1 MENKPI
7 RSQTSEMKIGTTTY
21 IVSTHYKDTTQE
33 TAEDKLLQYVTN
45 RISAGNNGFENSNI

>member
-21 IVSTHYKDTTQE
+21 IVHTHFDE
-33 TAEDKLLQYVTN
+33 NARENAVDKLVRLATN
-45 RISAGNNGFENSNI
+45 RIADELNGSKNAIN